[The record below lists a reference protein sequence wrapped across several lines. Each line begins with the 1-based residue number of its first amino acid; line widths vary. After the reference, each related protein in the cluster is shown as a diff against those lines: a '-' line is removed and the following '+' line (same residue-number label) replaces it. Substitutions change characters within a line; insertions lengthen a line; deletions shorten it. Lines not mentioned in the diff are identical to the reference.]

1 MGLDSYIFSIEKDGN
16 TFNKYVETENY
27 FRFYKEKKLSP
38 PAIKLEKFNE
48 LLKRFNEK
56 GSIFSEEMYWRKAW
70 DVHKWFVNTAQ
81 DGVDNCEMHR
91 PLTREDIINF
101 RKFVKEKLKKYEK
114 PECVVVNAYKEN
126 EDGTTTIIPCDG
138 IEVQYGNNT
147 HERIDSSIPI
157 IIDEDYDSWEKM
169 HYENSYEWCNDTLAE
184 FDFDNKY
191 LVYVSSW

>member
-16 TFNKYVETENY
+16 TFDKYVETENY

-70 DVHKWFVNTAQ
+70 DIHKWFVNAAQ
-81 DGVDNCEMHR
+81 DGVDDCEMHR
-91 PLTREDIINF
+91 PLTREDIVNF
-101 RKFVKEKLKKYEK
+101 RKFVKEKCKNTSE
-114 PECVVVNAYKEN
+114 ECRVVEAYRYN
-126 EDGTTTIIPCDG
+126 DDGTTTLIPCDG
-138 IEVQYGNNT
+138 VEVEYGDGKKK
-147 HERIDSSIPI
+147 RISNEIPI
-157 IIDEDYDSWEKM
+157 IFNENYDDWDMM
-169 HYENSYEWCNDTLAE
+169 HYEDALEWCNDTLAE